1 MSLSWKD
8 FEGLGVLEYPES
20 FQSFVIYVHLS
31 IIQSN
36 TSEGTTVKDFTDVI
50 EVPNQLISS

>member
-1 MSLSWKD
+1 MSLSRKD
-8 FEGLGVLEYPES
+8 YEEMSFRVLEYPED
-20 FQSFVIYVHLS
+20 FRPFVIYVHLS

-50 EVPNQLISS
+50 